1 MGGDF
6 EIKYYMIQ
14 MHYNN
19 PKRTTSIEACLF
31 EGDE

>member
-1 MGGDF
+1 MGGGF

-19 PKRTTSIEACLF
+19 PKLTTSKEHDAF
-31 EGDE
+31 QAKG